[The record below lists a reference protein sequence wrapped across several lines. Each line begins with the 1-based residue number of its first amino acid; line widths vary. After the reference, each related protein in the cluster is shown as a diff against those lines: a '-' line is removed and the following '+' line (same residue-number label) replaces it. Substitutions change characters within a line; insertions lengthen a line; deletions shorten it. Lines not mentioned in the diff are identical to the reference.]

1 MTTRKYLLYLSL
13 ITVIAWILW
22 VMVVRFIDP
31 TTGASLALLLFY
43 LALFISLA
51 GTFTLIG
58 YFLRMLTAGNEIT
71 GIRLSISGRQGILF
85 SILVIISLML
95 KGNGQLNWLTV
106 VITILILSL
115 IEFLFL
121 SISGKKE

>member
-95 KGNGQLNWLTV
+95 KGNG
-106 VITILILSL
+106 
-115 IEFLFL
+115 
-121 SISGKKE
+121 